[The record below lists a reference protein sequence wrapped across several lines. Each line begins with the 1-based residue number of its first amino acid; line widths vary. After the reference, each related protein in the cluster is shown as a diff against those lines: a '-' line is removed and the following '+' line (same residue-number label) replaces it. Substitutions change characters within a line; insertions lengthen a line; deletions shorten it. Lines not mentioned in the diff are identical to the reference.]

1 MRSCCWSLITCYI
14 HYLTLS
20 HDPDIPIEYLRP
32 RETDNA
38 RFLDTDTQV
47 HKFHTNPGPVVVLKR
62 LGSCIISFSF
72 LSLLSEPVNRLHG
85 KERQFRE
92 VCKHC
97 HLVLLYRTRKDSP
110 HVFLVEGMV
119 LVR

>member
-1 MRSCCWSLITCYI
+1 ML
-14 HYLTLS
+14 LDLPLL

-62 LGSCIISFSF
+62 LGHCIISFSCF
-72 LSLLSEPVNRLHG
+72 GPICMFVNRQHG